1 MNNPTRPGLRYRLSF
16 GVSRRFQRFPQPVFG
31 PTRAH
36 AIRRSILA
44 KLSLRLKSQRLP
56 EPVV

>member
-1 MNNPTRPGLRYRLSF
+1 MNNSTRHGLKYRLSF
-16 GVSRRFQRFPQPVFG
+16 GVSRRFQRFPQSAFG
-31 PTRAH
+31 PTRAR

-44 KLSLRLKSQRLP
+44 KLTLRLKRQRLP